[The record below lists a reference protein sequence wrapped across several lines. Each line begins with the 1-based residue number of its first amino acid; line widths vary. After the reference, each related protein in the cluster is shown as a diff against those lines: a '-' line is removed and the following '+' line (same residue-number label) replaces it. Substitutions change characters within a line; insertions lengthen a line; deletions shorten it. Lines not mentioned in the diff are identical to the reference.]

1 MAKFKLVL
9 AVILL
14 VVLVDFALENGQP
27 VPVLKLFK
35 QQLGTT
41 STFILAYV
49 SLAVGLIVGWSAF
62 GLRVRKK
69 RRDQALQAASAQ
81 QSQEAQAGQADN
93 QAQ

>member
-69 RRDQALQAASAQ
+69 RRDQAAQVASAQ
-81 QSQEAQAGQADN
+81 QSQQPQTGQADN